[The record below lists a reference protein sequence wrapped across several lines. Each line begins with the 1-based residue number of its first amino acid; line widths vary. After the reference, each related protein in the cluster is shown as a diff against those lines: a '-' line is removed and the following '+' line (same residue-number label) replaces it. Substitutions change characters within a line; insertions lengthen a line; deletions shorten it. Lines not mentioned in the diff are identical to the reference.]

1 MRSTYLPYTYPLHF
15 ACFVCLEIQFSG
27 DLQISLPRSSL
38 EKHLMSRPTKM
49 KRTYEEMNQGQ
60 TLEETVYEYI
70 DRYQEWENGKGVGV
84 SCDDLNCNIKHP
96 DKPKGTGSEKKF
108 VVLLRGMRSLIESKQ
123 KWKQKA
129 VFQLKEQQQSA
140 LRQAKNIV
148 VDVFNE
154 MHDRLEELHYSASR
168 VCVRREEFEHLLE
181 GLSEAH
187 ALLNDSEEAFSSS
200 VCGT

>member
-1 MRSTYLPYTYPLHF
+1 M
-15 ACFVCLEIQFSG
+15 
-27 DLQISLPRSSL
+27 SLPQSSL
-38 EKHLMSRPTKM
+38 EQHLTSRPTKM
-49 KRTYEEMNQGQ
+49 KRTYEQMNQGQ
-60 TLEETVYEYI
+60 TLEEVVYQYI
-70 DRYQEWENGKGVGV
+70 ARYQQWENGKGVGV
-84 SCDDLNCNIKHP
+84 SCDDLNCNIMHP
-96 DKPKGTGSEKKF
+96 EKPTGTGSEKRF
-108 VVLLRGMRSLIESKQ
+108 LVLLRDMRSLIESKQ

-168 VCVRREEFEHLLE
+168 VCVRREEFKHFLA

-187 ALLNDSEEAFSSS
+187 HLLNKAEEASSS
-200 VCGT
+200 RI